1 MVITVCVVAFKAAV
15 AVYVFAFDV
24 VFAVSVVAF
33 DVLLEEDITVMAAGC
48 GVSVLAVFVE
58 R

>member
-1 MVITVCVVAFKAAV
+1 MCGVAFE
-15 AVYVFAFDV
+15 V
-24 VFAVSVVAF
+24 VFAVCVVAF
-33 DVLLEEDITVMAAGC
+33 DVLLEEDITAVAGC